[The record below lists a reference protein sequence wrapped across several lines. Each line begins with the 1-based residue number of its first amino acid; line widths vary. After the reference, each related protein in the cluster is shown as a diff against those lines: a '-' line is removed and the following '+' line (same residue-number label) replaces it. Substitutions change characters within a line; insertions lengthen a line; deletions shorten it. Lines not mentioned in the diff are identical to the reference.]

1 MQEQHDTGW
10 EIRNAL
16 LSLAFKDLQMTRYL
30 LTISCCLLA
39 LQLDAQ
45 VPVYQQRLVERE
57 DRAKRVSEPA
67 KGEMLYDFDKAFF
80 GKLGVL
86 RRTLSPGDTLVV
98 RLGERMKEGRI
109 DRNPGGNVRYVCD
122 TLVVSATMPDTL
134 WFPRKGSVKNTT
146 GRAILMPKHVGLI
159 LPFRSAE
166 IISRSRITEDAVVRR
181 YQHYK
186 YNEGLATFRS
196 SDSLLNA
203 LWELCRHSIQ
213 STTFAGLYVDGDRE
227 RIPYEADALI
237 NQLSH
242 YAVDTVYDIA
252 KNTAEY
258 LLMSPAWPTEWQL
271 QMHQVLYYDW
281 LYTGDLSLI
290 RKHYDLLDWKTLRE
304 LARGDGLI
312 STTGGRQTKTL
323 LDAIHYTT
331 FDNKEVLRD
340 ITDWPQNGNKVAGPG
355 YIGEADGFVFCD
367 YNSVVNAYHYR
378 SLVLMEAF
386 AKALGKNEDAR
397 GYGAQA
403 ARVRSAF
410 RSVFIDPVTHLVRDG
425 DTTKHISAH
434 ANFFAMA
441 FGLLDP
447 SETAAVVDLLRRK
460 GMACSVYGSQFM
472 LDALYEA
479 GAGDLALSLITD
491 RGTRSW
497 YNMLKLG
504 STMTLEAWD
513 PIFKPNLDWNHAW
526 GAAPLNMITR
536 RIMGIQPAEP
546 GAKRF
551 IVSPQPGGLSSMEGK
566 VPFITGICNFSYRD
580 TDQEIIYK
588 VGLPGW
594 TDGIFRVSVPSETKK
609 ILVNGKVL
617 KLPKDG
623 RFEQSIAQETEIRFV
638 K

>member
-1 MQEQHDTGW
+1 
-10 EIRNAL
+10 
-16 LSLAFKDLQMTRYL
+16 
-30 LTISCCLLA
+30 
-39 LQLDAQ
+39 
-45 VPVYQQRLVERE
+45 
-57 DRAKRVSEPA
+57 
-67 KGEMLYDFDKAFF
+67 
-80 GKLGVL
+80 
-86 RRTLSPGDTLVV
+86 
-98 RLGERMKEGRI
+98 
-109 DRNPGGNVRYVCD
+109 
-122 TLVVSATMPDTL
+122 
-134 WFPRKGSVKNTT
+134 VKNTT

-159 LPFRSAE
+159 LPFRAAE
-166 IISRSRITEDAVVRR
+166 IISRSRITEDAIVRR

-252 KNTAEY
+252 RNTADY
-258 LLMSPAWPTEWQL
+258 LMMSPAWPTEWQL

-290 RKHYDLLDWKTLRE
+290 RKHYNLLDWKTLRE

-323 LDAIHYTT
+323 LNAIHYTT

-340 ITDWPQNGNKVAGPG
+340 ITDWPQNGNKVAGPS

-378 SLVLMEAF
+378 SLQLMEAF

-397 GYGAQA
+397 GFGSQA

-410 RSVFIDPVTHLVRDG
+410 RTVFVDPVTHLVRDG

-434 ANFFAMA
+434 ANFFALA
-441 FGLLDP
+441 FGLLEP
-447 SETAAVVDLLRRK
+447 SETSAVIEFLRSK

-479 GAGDLALSLITD
+479 GAGDLAMSLITD

-536 RIMGIQPAEP
+536 RIMGVMPAEP

-551 IVSPQPGGLSSMEGK
+551 IVSPQPGGLTSMEGRI
-566 VPFITGICNFSYRD
+566 PFITGICNFSYRN
-580 TDQEIIYK
+580 TEKEIVYT

-594 TDGIFRVSVPSETKK
+594 TDGMFRQKLPTGTQK
-609 ILVNGKVL
+609 IMVNGKAM
-617 KLPKDG
+617 KPPKDG
-623 RFEQSIAQETEIRFV
+623 RFELPISGQTEIRFV

>member
-1 MQEQHDTGW
+1 MLITCLNLG
-10 EIRNAL
+10 
-16 LSLAFKDLQMTRYL
+16 LQ
-30 LTISCCLLA
+30 
-39 LQLDAQ
+39 AQ
-45 VPVYQQRLVERE
+45 TPLYQQRLVERE
-57 DRAKRVSEPA
+57 DRAIRTTPLSKTET
-67 KGEMLYDFDKAFF
+67 LFDFGKAFF
-80 GKLGVL
+80 GKFGVL
-86 RRTLSPGDTLVV
+86 RKTVKVGDTLIV
-98 RLGERMKEGRI
+98 RLGERMKDGRI
-109 DRNPGGNVRYVCD
+109 DQQPGGNVRYVCD
-122 TLVVSATMPDTL
+122 TVVVTAQMPDTL
-134 WFPRKGSVKNTT
+134 WFPRKGSIKNTT

-159 LPFRSAE
+159 LPFRAAE
-166 IISRSRITEDAVVRR
+166 TYSRSRITEDAIIRR

-186 YNEGLATFRS
+186 YNEGMASFKS
-196 SDSLLNA
+196 SDTLLNQ
-203 LWELCRHSIQ
+203 LWEICRHTIQ

-252 KNTAEY
+252 RNTADY

-290 RKHYDLLDWKTLRE
+290 RKHYALLDWKTLRE

-323 LDAIHYTT
+323 LNAIHYTT

-340 ITDWPQNGNKVAGPG
+340 ITDWPQNGNKVAGPS

-367 YNSVVNAYHYR
+367 YNSVVNAYHYK

-386 AKALGKNEDAR
+386 AKALGQNEDAR
-397 GYGAQA
+397 GYASQA

-410 RSVFIDPVTHLVRDG
+410 RSVFIDPASGLVRDG
-425 DTTKHISAH
+425 DTTSHISAH
-434 ANFFAMA
+434 ANFFALA
-441 FGLLDP
+441 FGLLEP
-447 SETAAVVDLLRRK
+447 SETGKVVEFLRSK

-472 LDALYEA
+472 LDAMYEA
-479 GAGDLALSLITD
+479 GEGDLAMSLITD

-536 RIMGIQPAEP
+536 RIMGIMPATP

-551 IVSPQPGGLSSMEGK
+551 IVSPQPGGLRSMEGN
-566 VPFITGICNFSYRD
+566 VPFITGVCKFSYKHS
-580 TDQEIIYK
+580 DQEILYK
-588 VGLPGW
+588 VGLPLW
-594 TDGIFRVSVPSETKK
+594 TDGIFRMKVPAATKK
-609 ILVNGKVL
+609 IVVNGKAL

-623 RFEQSIAQETEIRFV
+623 RFELELSGETDIRFI

>member
-1 MQEQHDTGW
+1 MAV
-10 EIRNAL
+10 II
-16 LSLAFKDLQMTRYL
+16 SLITSELW
-30 LTISCCLLA
+30 
-39 LQLDAQ
+39 AQ
-45 VPVYQQRLVERE
+45 TPVYQQRLVERE
-57 DRAKRVSEPA
+57 DRAQRVSEPA
-67 KGEMLYDFDKAFF
+67 MGVLLLDFDKAFF

-86 RRTLSPGDTLVV
+86 RKAVKVGDTLIV

-109 DRNPGGNVRYVCD
+109 DQAPGGNVRYICD
-122 TLVVSATMPDTL
+122 TLVVNATTPDTL

-159 LPFRSAE
+159 LPFRAAE
-166 IISRSRITEDAVVRR
+166 IISRSRITENAVIRR

-196 SDSLLNA
+196 SDTLLNT

-252 KNTAEY
+252 RNTADY
-258 LLMSPAWPTEWQL
+258 LMMSPAWPTEWQL

-290 RKHYDLLDWKTLRE
+290 RKHYELLDWKTLRE

-323 LDAIHYTT
+323 LNAIHYTT

-340 ITDWPQNGNKVAGPG
+340 ITDWPQNGNKVAGPS

-386 AKALGKNEDAR
+386 AKALGRNEDAR
-397 GYGAQA
+397 GYGSQA

-425 DTTKHISAH
+425 DTTKHVSAH
-434 ANFFAMA
+434 ANFFALA
-441 FGLLDP
+441 FGLIDP
-447 SETAAVVDLLRRK
+447 SETAAAIEFLRAK
-460 GMACSVYGSQFM
+460 GMACSVYGSQFL

-479 GAGDLALSLITD
+479 GEGNLAMSLITD
-491 RGTRSW
+491 KGTRSW

-536 RIMGIQPAEP
+536 RIMGVMPAEP

-551 IVSPQPGGLSSMEGK
+551 IVSPQPGGLKSIEGN
-566 VPFITGICNFSYRD
+566 VPFISGICSFTYRD
-580 TDQEIIYK
+580 TEQETVYK
-588 VGLPGW
+588 MGLPQR
-594 TDGIFRVSVPSETKK
+594 TDGLFRIKLPSGTKK
-609 ILVNGKVL
+609 ILVNGKGL
-617 KLPKDG
+617 KLPKDE
-623 RFEQSIAQETEIRFV
+623 RFEQVLSGETEIRFV

>member
-1 MQEQHDTGW
+1 
-10 EIRNAL
+10 
-16 LSLAFKDLQMTRYL
+16 
-30 LTISCCLLA
+30 
-39 LQLDAQ
+39 
-45 VPVYQQRLVERE
+45 
-57 DRAKRVSEPA
+57 
-67 KGEMLYDFDKAFF
+67 
-80 GKLGVL
+80 
-86 RRTLSPGDTLVV
+86 
-98 RLGERMKEGRI
+98 MKEGRI
-109 DRNPGGNVRYVCD
+109 DQAPGGNVRYICD
-122 TLVVSATMPDTL
+122 TLVVNATTPDTL

-159 LPFRSAE
+159 LPFRAAE
-166 IISRSRITEDAVVRR
+166 IISRSRITENAVIRR

-196 SDSLLNA
+196 SDTLLNT

-252 KNTAEY
+252 RNTADY
-258 LLMSPAWPTEWQL
+258 LMMSPAWPTEWQL

-290 RKHYDLLDWKTLRE
+290 RKHYELLDWKTLRE

-323 LDAIHYTT
+323 LNAIHYTT

-340 ITDWPQNGNKVAGPG
+340 ITDWPQNGNKVAGPS

-386 AKALGKNEDAR
+386 AKALGRNEDAR
-397 GYGAQA
+397 GYGSQA

-425 DTTKHISAH
+425 DTTKHVSAH
-434 ANFFAMA
+434 ANFFALA
-441 FGLLDP
+441 FGLIDP
-447 SETAAVVDLLRRK
+447 SETAAAIEFLRAK
-460 GMACSVYGSQFM
+460 GMACSVYGSQFL

-479 GAGDLALSLITD
+479 GEGNLAMSLITD
-491 RGTRSW
+491 KGTRSW

-536 RIMGIQPAEP
+536 RIMGVMPAEP

-551 IVSPQPGGLSSMEGK
+551 IVSPQPGGLKSIEGN
-566 VPFITGICNFSYRD
+566 VPFISGICSFIYRD
-580 TDQEIIYK
+580 TEQETVYK
-588 VGLPGW
+588 MGLPQR
-594 TDGIFRVSVPSETKK
+594 TDGLFRIKLPSGTKK
-609 ILVNGKVL
+609 ILVNGKGL
-617 KLPKDG
+617 KLPKDE
-623 RFEQSIAQETEIRFV
+623 RFEQVLSGETEIRFV

>member
-1 MQEQHDTGW
+1 MVIWIALITTG
-10 EIRNAL
+10 L
-16 LSLAFKDLQMTRYL
+16 K
-30 LTISCCLLA
+30 
-39 LQLDAQ
+39 AQ
-45 VPVYQQRLVERE
+45 TPVYQQRLVERE
-57 DRAKRVSEPA
+57 DRAQRVSEPS
-67 KGEMLYDFDKAFF
+67 KGVLLHDFDKAFF

-86 RRTLSPGDTLVV
+86 RRTVNVGDTLIV

-109 DRNPGGNVRYVCD
+109 DQAPGGNVRYVCD
-122 TLVVSATMPDTL
+122 TLVVNATMPDTL

-159 LPFRSAE
+159 LPFRAAE
-166 IISRSRITEDAVVRR
+166 IISRSRITEDTVIRR

-186 YNEGLATFRS
+186 YNEGLASFRS

-252 KNTAEY
+252 RNTAEY

-290 RKHYDLLDWKTLRE
+290 RKHYELLDWKTLRE

-323 LDAIHYTT
+323 LNAIHYTT

-340 ITDWPQNGNKVAGPG
+340 ITDWPQNGNKVAGPS

-386 AKALGKNEDAR
+386 AKALGRNEDAR
-397 GYGAQA
+397 GYGSQA

-425 DTTKHISAH
+425 DTTKHVSAH
-434 ANFFAMA
+434 ANFFALA
-441 FGLLDP
+441 FGLIEP
-447 SETAAVVDLLRRK
+447 SERSAVIEFLRGK
-460 GMACSVYGSQFM
+460 GMACSVYGSQFL
-472 LDALYEA
+472 LDGLYEA
-479 GAGDLALSLITD
+479 GEGNLAMSLITD
-491 RGTRSW
+491 KGTRSW

-536 RIMGIQPAEP
+536 RIMGFMPAEP

-551 IVSPQPGGLSSMEGK
+551 IVSPQPGGVKSMEGK
-566 VPFITGICNFSYRD
+566 VPFISGICSYAYSD
-580 TDQEIIYK
+580 TEQEIIFK
-588 VGLPGW
+588 VGLPLW
-594 TDGIFRVSVPSETKK
+594 TDGIFTLNVPAGTKK
-609 ILVNGKVL
+609 ILVNNKGL

-623 RFEQSIAQETEIRFV
+623 RFELSLTGETEIRFV